1 MGKLLILFI
10 TLFSFNIKPA
20 LSSWVPLNKGT
31 GSVVQSYIDFENV
44 WRTKDHVYYW
54 SLFDYTEPEYRT
66 GMLSMK
72 TYSRANCLTFK
83 YEILILLTYKEPMA
97 RGKSNKDELKEE
109 WAYPQKTSLLAS
121 NLQSLCFIT
130 NIIK

>member
-1 MGKLLILFI
+1 
-10 TLFSFNIKPA
+10 
-20 LSSWVPLNKGT
+20 
-31 GSVVQSYIDFENV
+31 
-44 WRTKDHVYYW
+44 
-54 SLFDYTEPEYRT
+54 
-66 GMLSMK
+66 
-72 TYSRANCLTFK
+72 
-83 YEILILLTYKEPMA
+83 MA